1 MIALTVDV
9 FDRTGSGAWV
19 SALLIADFLPIIL
32 IGFLFAPLVDRLS
45 RRRLLIVSD
54 LVRVAIF
61 CVLPFAGSAA
71 AIVALAALA
80 GIATGFFRPAVYAGL
95 PNLVDD
101 DELPNATS
109 LLQTV
114 DNLTWMVGPVAGGIL
129 IAVQGPDL
137 AYWLN
142 ALTFLFSAA
151 LLARIPAA
159 RMQAGTVE
167 SRGHWRDIGD
177 GISIVL
183 RSPALLT
190 VLVAWN
196 MVMFGNAA
204 INVAEVVLAKVSLDS
219 GDVGFGV
226 LVGAGGL
233 GLTIGSFAAGT
244 FVERFGMSWLYGIGI
259 ALMALGYGIAAVAPT
274 IAVAVPAVIL
284 ASIGNGAAVVCN
296 ALLVQRGAPDELRGR
311 AFTVIMSS
319 NYALLGLGMVAAGAL
334 TDAFGAR
341 WVWGGAAAAYLV
353 AALVAFAFAPRARE
367 GARVSAR
374 RAWTLDELAAGVRS
388 GDRRAL
394 ARAISLV
401 ENGDPLSYALVR
413 ELYPET
419 GSAFV
424 VGVTG
429 PPGVGKSS
437 LISTLVRHIRTEE
450 RSVGV
455 ISVDPSSPFTHGALL
470 GDRIRLADHFL
481 DPGVFIRSMGTR
493 GHLGGLSEAT
503 LQAALLL
510 DAAGKELVL
519 LETVGA
525 GQSEVEVI
533 GIADTVLLVLMPGSG
548 DSVQALK
555 AGIME
560 IPDVIAINKMD
571 HPAAKTMLNEV
582 RSILAL
588 DRDRAWRPPIVLTEA
603 LRGENVPELWGQD
616 RGAPRVP
623 RVRRAAGGA
632 AAEEPC
638 RRGVRGRDE
647 PGKVASAGG
656 GGGEARVAP
665 AARRGAGPE
674 ARPALGRA

>member
-1 MIALTVDV
+1 MGTYLAAVALTVDV
-9 FDRTGSGAWV
+9 FDRTGSGTWV
-19 SALLIADFLPIIL
+19 SALLIADFLPVIL
-32 IGFLFAPLVDRLS
+32 IGLLFAPLVDRLS

-71 AIVALAALA
+71 AIVALAALV

-129 IAVQGPDL
+129 IAVQGPGL

-177 GISIVL
+177 GISIVV

-190 VLVAWN
+190 VLVVWN

-284 ASIGNGAAVVCN
+284 ASLGNGAAVVCN

-353 AALVAFAFAPRARE
+353 AGLLAFALAPQRC
-367 GARVSAR
+367 
-374 RAWTLDELAAGVRS
+374 
-388 GDRRAL
+388 
-394 ARAISLV
+394 
-401 ENGDPLSYALVR
+401 
-413 ELYPET
+413 
-419 GSAFV
+419 
-424 VGVTG
+424 
-429 PPGVGKSS
+429 
-437 LISTLVRHIRTEE
+437 
-450 RSVGV
+450 
-455 ISVDPSSPFTHGALL
+455 
-470 GDRIRLADHFL
+470 
-481 DPGVFIRSMGTR
+481 
-493 GHLGGLSEAT
+493 EAT
-503 LQAALLL
+503 
-510 DAAGKELVL
+510 V
-519 LETVGA
+519 
-525 GQSEVEVI
+525 
-533 GIADTVLLVLMPGSG
+533 
-548 DSVQALK
+548 
-555 AGIME
+555 
-560 IPDVIAINKMD
+560 
-571 HPAAKTMLNEV
+571 
-582 RSILAL
+582 
-588 DRDRAWRPPIVLTEA
+588 
-603 LRGENVPELWGQD
+603 
-616 RGAPRVP
+616 
-623 RVRRAAGGA
+623 
-632 AAEEPC
+632 
-638 RRGVRGRDE
+638 
-647 PGKVASAGG
+647 
-656 GGGEARVAP
+656 
-665 AARRGAGPE
+665 
-674 ARPALGRA
+674 